1 MFSEIFLSIAA
12 VALNIQSI
20 NKLTGI
26 INLVQHVQSIFTN
39 TLILFIIVI
48 APLSQIAL
56 DKA

>member
-1 MFSEIFLSIAA
+1 MFSEIFFNIAA
-12 VALNIQSI
+12 VALNIQNI

-26 INLVQHVQSIFTN
+26 INPVQHVQSILTN
-39 TLILFIIVI
+39 TLILFIIII